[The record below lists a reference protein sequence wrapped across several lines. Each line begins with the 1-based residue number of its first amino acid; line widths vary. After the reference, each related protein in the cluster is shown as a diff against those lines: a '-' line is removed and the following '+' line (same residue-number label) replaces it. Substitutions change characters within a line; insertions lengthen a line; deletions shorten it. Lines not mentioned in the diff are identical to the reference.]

1 LERSE
6 GRGRQSRKQASGSA
20 WSEKKTRLS
29 SVRGRGRYRHHRQA
43 ASPRCRRRRR
53 RCRRS
58 SCGCSSRPP
67 WRREENQQE
76 HHTPQPPGAERSGL
90 NKNGTRLPLPPRG
103 PNARARSAP
112 SRVANRRERS
122 PNPRRR
128 WPRSS
133 SFVPSRGGA
142 RWWLRRSGGER
153 ETVRGAG
160 AGGGNCWYAMRD
172 KRIPATA

>member
-1 LERSE
+1 MERSE

-67 WRREENQQE
+67 WSRGRTEKQEAPGRRGST
-76 HHTPQPPGAERSGL
+76 TPAAARVRSGLRRHDRVLRPLPGEQPGAELNGAHDGGPPHSPRKPGAEPGPRPTRGVRALASG
-90 NKNGTRLPLPPRG
+90 P
-103 PNARARSAP
+103 
-112 SRVANRRERS
+112 RS
-122 PNPRRR
+122 PLLL
-128 WPRSS
+128 S
-133 SFVPSRGGA
+133 
-142 RWWLRRSGGER
+142 L
-153 ETVRGAG
+153 
-160 AGGGNCWYAMRD
+160 
-172 KRIPATA
+172 